1 MSQKPIEI
9 DTENDCD
16 QNVVV
21 VEPLSLDDDSEAMN
35 SMVTLISYDQEKIQI
50 KKKAALGSDLL
61 RTCIEFDTNCEEIP
75 VNVHSEIL
83 TFIVEWLN
91 YYEKSNPN
99 PLPEPIP
106 IKKTF
111 KEICSDYFCYQFC
124 YRIAGAELE
133 NHPKTAKNKNRL
145 YKAIEA
151 SNYMIVKSLY
161 KYLGGFIASML
172 KGQPLEE
179 MMDIV
184 RGECD
189 PFEEKCAI
197 EYINNQ
203 SLDDTIEFLYFYDD
217 EKLENAKKSMSEEE
231 LKKLALEKMREKNIS
246 IY

>member
-91 YYEKSNPN
+91 YY
-99 PLPEPIP
+99 
-106 IKKTF
+106 
-111 KEICSDYFCYQFC
+111 
-124 YRIAGAELE
+124 
-133 NHPKTAKNKNRL
+133 
-145 YKAIEA
+145 
-151 SNYMIVKSLY
+151 
-161 KYLGGFIASML
+161 
-172 KGQPLEE
+172 
-179 MMDIV
+179 
-184 RGECD
+184 
-189 PFEEKCAI
+189 
-197 EYINNQ
+197 
-203 SLDDTIEFLYFYDD
+203 
-217 EKLENAKKSMSEEE
+217 
-231 LKKLALEKMREKNIS
+231 
-246 IY
+246 